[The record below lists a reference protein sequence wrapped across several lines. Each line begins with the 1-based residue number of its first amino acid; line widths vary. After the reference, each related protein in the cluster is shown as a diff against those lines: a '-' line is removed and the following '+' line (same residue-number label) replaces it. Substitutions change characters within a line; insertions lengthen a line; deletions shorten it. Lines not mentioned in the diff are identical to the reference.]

1 MRIAFGGIATESC
14 TFSPWPTQL
23 GDFTVKRGAEMLT
36 QGRYPFFGAFPA
48 TFLPTLYASALP
60 GGPVVREAYQQLKQ
74 ELVEQLR
81 QLGTVDG
88 FYLDLHGAMNVLGI
102 DDAEAD
108 LATAIRNLVGPD
120 CLIAAS
126 MDLHGNISQQYIEQI
141 DMLTAYR
148 TAPHIDTIET
158 RQKACTMLV
167 RCLQEGRRPQLAW
180 QPVPVILPGERTST
194 EVEPAASLYAQLAE
208 VDQVPGVLD
217 ASIFVGYVWADE
229 PRSSAAVIVI
239 GFDREVIE
247 REASRLAQAYWEARR
262 RFTFWVPA
270 GTIDQCL
277 EWALAAP
284 ETPVFISDS
293 GDNPTAGGVGDTS
306 IFLERLLVWQVPSAV
321 MASIPDAVA
330 VQVCQQAGLGEEVKL
345 SLGGKL
351 DPIHSRPLPVTGR
364 VLHLTKADPVGG
376 DIAVVQVD
384 QVKVIITERRKPF
397 HYIAEF
403 EKLGIDPSAHK
414 VVVVKIGYLVPDL
427 KQAAP
432 RALLA
437 LSPGAVDQA
446 IERLPFKRVRRPMYP
461 LDPDTVWQPI

>member
-1 MRIAFGGIATESC
+1 LA
-14 TFSPWPTQL
+14 
-23 GDFTVKRGAEMLT
+23 DFTVKRGAEMFI
-36 QGRYPFFGAFPA
+36 QGRYPFFDTFPA

-60 GGPVVREAYQQLKQ
+60 GGPVVREAYEQLKQ
-74 ELVEQLR
+74 ELLERLR

-88 FYLDLHGAMNVLGI
+88 FYLDLHGAMNVLGM

-108 LATAIRNLVGPD
+108 LATAIRDIVGPD

-126 MDLHGNISQQYIEQI
+126 MDLHGNISRQYIEQI

-148 TAPHIDTIET
+148 TAPHIDTVET

-167 RCLQEGRRPQLAW
+167 RCLQEGRRPQQAW
-180 QPVPVILPGERTST
+180 LPVPVILPGERTST

-208 VDQVPGVLD
+208 VDEVPGILD

-229 PRSSAAVIVI
+229 PRSSATIVVTGFEGDVIK
-239 GFDREVIE
+239 

-262 RFTFWVPA
+262 QFTFGVPA
-270 GTIDQCL
+270 GTIDQCI

-284 ETPVFISDS
+284 EMPVFISDS

-306 IFLERLLVWQVPSAV
+306 TVLERLLAWQVSNAV
-321 MASIPDAVA
+321 MASIPDAAA
-330 VQVCQQAGLGEEVKL
+330 VQACQQAGLGAAVSL

-351 DPIHSRPLPVTGR
+351 DPIHSQPLPVTGH

-414 VVVVKIGYLVPDL
+414 IVAVKIGYLVPDL
-427 KQAAP
+427 KQAA
-432 RALLA
+432 RHTLLA

-446 IERLPFKRVRRPMYP
+446 IERLPFKRVHRPVYP
-461 LDPDTVWQPI
+461 LDPDMPWQPV